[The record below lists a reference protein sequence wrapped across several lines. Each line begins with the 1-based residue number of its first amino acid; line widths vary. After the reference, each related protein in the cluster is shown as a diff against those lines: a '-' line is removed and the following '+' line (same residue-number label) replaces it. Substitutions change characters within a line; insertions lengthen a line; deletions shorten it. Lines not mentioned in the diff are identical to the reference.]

1 MTLQIHRI
9 RNFIRL
15 LLLSLMFPWGGL
27 CGGREEVLAK
37 GWTLDLLIERYNQ
50 DEKAVLALDQGRPPS
65 ENWGGGVPYFGRLIG
80 MVEKLGDRAALP
92 FLEEK
97 SLMTNAPGPLRAC
110 AAKAYASLA
119 TGEECAALLPEMLK
133 IDNQTVWTAGW
144 RSSVLFLYLNRIN
157 DAIAKG
163 ELSDETLNLLVGK
176 LLAHTQSLSVPRL
189 ADGDMID
196 RFLIQHCAGYATSQ
210 QRLAM
215 WTEYLDELGDESW
228 DEELREKFT
237 PAKESLEA
245 IPPRKRTDLR
255 KRFPDLPPL
264 PDDAPAGGR
273 MKIAIAVTMGFVA
286 VVAAW
291 LALRRRKAR
300 KAA

>member
-1 MTLQIHRI
+1 MYSVYG
-9 RNFIRL
+9 FIRL
-15 LLLSLMFPWGGL
+15 LLLPLIFPWGGL
-27 CGGREEVLAK
+27 CGGREEVLAN
-37 GWTLDLLIERYNQ
+37 GWTLDLLIERFNQ
-50 DEKAVLALDQGRPPS
+50 CEKAAIDHALKHPPS
-65 ENWGGGVPYFGRLIG
+65 KNWGGGTYLCRLLNMI
-80 MVEKLGDRAALP
+80 EKLGDREALP

-97 SLMTNAPGPLRAC
+97 SLMTNAPGFIRAR
-110 AAKAYASLA
+110 AAEIYASLA

-144 RSSVLFLYLNRIN
+144 RSGILFLYLNRIN
-157 DAIAKG
+157 DAIVKG
-163 ELSDETLNLLVGK
+163 ELSDEAVNLLVGK
-176 LLAHTQSLSVPRL
+176 LLAHTQSLSVPRV